1 LLPSASTDRDFM
13 RIAQVS
19 PLAES
24 VPPELY
30 GGTERIVAY
39 LTDELVA
46 LGHDVTLFASGD
58 SQTSAKLRAVCPEAL
73 RLAPG
78 NRDPLFLYARMIE
91 EVAAAAPALD
101 LVHFHCDWIHLPLFA
116 RLDIPF
122 VTTLHGRLDGADLAG
137 LTSRFG
143 GASFVSISQS
153 QREPRPDLNWVAT
166 VPHGLPPDLLSP
178 RFEPGGYLA
187 FLGRISPEKGPH
199 RAIAIAQAAGV
210 PLRMAAKVDRADE
223 AFYRK
228 MVQPLLAKGG
238 AELVGEIGD
247 DGKSDFLG
255 NALALLFPID
265 WPEPFGLVMIEAMA
279 CGTPVIA
286 YRSGAVPEIIE
297 DGVTGFI
304 LDVGDEAGAVAAIR
318 AAAHLDRRNIRRV
331 FERRFAARRMAL
343 DYVQVFER
351 LQPPEEAKR
360 RPKEGAVPE
369 DRA

>member
-1 LLPSASTDRDFM
+1 
-13 RIAQVS
+13 
-19 PLAES
+19 
-24 VPPELY
+24 
-30 GGTERIVAY
+30 
-39 LTDELVA
+39 
-46 LGHDVTLFASGD
+46 
-58 SQTSAKLRAVCPEAL
+58 
-73 RLAPG
+73 
-78 NRDPLFLYARMIE
+78 
-91 EVAAAAPALD
+91 
-101 LVHFHCDWIHLPLFA
+101 
-116 RLDIPF
+116 
-122 VTTLHGRLDGADLAG
+122 
-137 LTSRFG
+137 
-143 GASFVSISQS
+143 
-153 QREPRPDLNWVAT
+153 
-166 VPHGLPPDLLSP
+166 
-178 RFEPGGYLA
+178 
-187 FLGRISPEKGPH
+187 
-199 RAIAIAQAAGV
+199 
-210 PLRMAAKVDRADE
+210 MAAKMDRADE

-304 LDVGDEAGAVAAIR
+304 LDVGDEAGAAAAIR

-351 LQPPEEAKR
+351 LLQPPEEAKR
-360 RPKEGAVPE
+360 RPKEAAVPE